1 MNGEKEM
8 QKRKLQEAISLHHD
22 FVGVAGQN
30 RKKIQAK
37 IINNF

>member
-1 MNGEKEM
+1 MNREKEM

-30 RKKIQAK
+30 DKKVQER
-37 IINNF
+37 IN